1 MRTSS
6 GSSPAGRSR
15 HLELTPLGELAG
27 WEVAPLGAHAA
38 RGACRQGG
46 RAVKKARA
54 ASCAVAPNLRRPHSR
69 ATTLKLRLGPHHRQ
83 GSTPTVEVWLSCVGR
98 LPLMEMHGEW
108 ITAAREKGEGN
119 SGGLWP
125 DLKSRALAPM
135 KKKFGSVSLYHVAAV
150 QQLASDIF
158 YPSDVST
165 EALPKENRCHHP
177 HQQWRAAERRICTGA
192 SC

>member
-15 HLELTPLGELAG
+15 RWELTPLGELAG
-27 WEVAPLGAHAA
+27 REIAPSG
-38 RGACRQGG
+38 
-46 RAVKKARA
+46 KARA
-54 ASCAVAPNLRRPHSR
+54 ASFAVAPNLRRPHSR

-98 LPLMEMHGEW
+98 LPLMKMHEEW

-125 DLKSRALAPM
+125 DLKRRALAPM
-135 KKKFGSVSLYHVAAV
+135 EKKLRSVSLY
-150 QQLASDIF
+150 QSMF
-158 YPSDVST
+158 YKSSFGIV
-165 EALPKENRCHHP
+165 L
-177 HQQWRAAERRICTGA
+177 
-192 SC
+192 